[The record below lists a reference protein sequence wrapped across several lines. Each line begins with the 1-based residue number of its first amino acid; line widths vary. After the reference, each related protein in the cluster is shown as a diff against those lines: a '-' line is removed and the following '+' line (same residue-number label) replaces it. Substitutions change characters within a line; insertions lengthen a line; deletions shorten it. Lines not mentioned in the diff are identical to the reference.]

1 MLDDR
6 ALDGAARLGRV
17 RQEAFS
23 FKLRFNRLLRTVV
36 GSPMG
41 VHVGAAGA
49 SLLPFVLR
57 RIIATAGDVALAR
70 EHAA

>member
-1 MLDDR
+1 MLDDPG
-6 ALDGAARLGRV
+6 LDGAARLHTLR
-17 RQEAFS
+17 RDAFS
-23 FKLRFNRLLRTVV
+23 SKLRFNRLLRTLV
-36 GSPMG
+36 GTPMG

-57 RIIATAGDVALAR
+57 RIIATAGDVARAR